1 MIALTDLGLRPERF
15 DELTDILMTKVPQ
28 NLDLPGEGGGTVVC
42 GCVDGAI
49 VVPVRIERG
58 SKFVRSNHFHRDELS
73 SAPGESLVYC
83 RERAGTEFV
92 ANVVMSPEALTRRT
106 RGRESEYE
114 AYSTSGLALHVPYET
129 VATHGSLRDCL
140 PALEAG
146 ENQRQSRSHFPGSYS
161 ARCRS

>member
-28 NLDLPGEGGGTVVC
+28 NLDLPSEGGGTVVG

-49 VVPVRIERG
+49 LVPVRIERG

-73 SAPGESLVYC
+73 SAPRESLVYC
-83 RERAGTEFV
+83 RKGASTEFV
-92 ANVVMSPEALTRRT
+92 ANVVMGPETITRRT

-114 AYSTSGLALHVPYET
+114 TYLTSGSNILHGAVT
-129 VATHGSLRDCL
+129 THGSLRDCL
-140 PALEAG
+140 PALEAE
-146 ENQRQSRSHFPGSYS
+146 ENQKRSRSRCPRSCS